1 MCTKTRLTRL
11 TPREHEVLAWLSS
24 GKTNNMIAQH
34 LGISGGTVKIHVR
47 SILRKLKIT
56 SRMEA
61 AIIAVKHG
69 IYQPDRDIV

>member
-1 MCTKTRLTRL
+1 MCVKIRLARL
-11 TPREHEVLAWLSS
+11 TPREHEVLTWLST
-24 GKTNNMIAQH
+24 GKTNNMIANQ

-61 AIIAVKHG
+61 AIIAVQHN
-69 IYQPDRDIV
+69 IFSPDRFG

>member
-1 MCTKTRLTRL
+1 MCAKTRLTRL

-24 GKTNNMIAQH
+24 GKTNNMIAQD

-47 SILRKLKIT
+47 SILRKLKIS

-69 IYQPDRDIV
+69 IYQPDRIG

>member
-1 MCTKTRLTRL
+1 MCAKTRLMRL

-24 GKTNNMIAQH
+24 GKTNNMIAKD

-69 IYQPDRDIV
+69 IYTPDQLG